1 MIWLMIIIFLIGVSS
16 GCVIAEITTRKKK
29 PIGNLRIDKSDPE
42 DGPYFFLE
50 LTESPY
56 VVERADYVTLK
67 VVAEN
72 YISQE

>member
-1 MIWLMIIIFLIGVSS
+1 MIWMMIILFLIGVSF
-16 GCVIAEITTRKKK
+16 GCTITRITGRQK

-42 DGPYFFLE
+42 DAPYLFLE
-50 LTESPY
+50 LNESTY
-56 VVERADYVTLK
+56 VIEKSDYVTLK

>member
-1 MIWLMIIIFLIGVSS
+1 MVWLMIILFLIGVSF
-16 GCVIAEITTRKKK
+16 GCTIARIIGRQK

-50 LTESPY
+50 LNEHPHVIEQST
-56 VVERADYVTLK
+56 YVTLK

-72 YISQE
+72 YISQK

>member
-1 MIWLMIIIFLIGVSS
+1 MVWLMIIIFLIGVSF
-16 GCVIAEITTRKKK
+16 GCTIDRIMKRQK

-50 LTESPY
+50 LEERPY
-56 VVERADYVTLK
+56 VVEKSKYVTLK

-72 YISQE
+72 YISQQ